1 MKYAAKF
8 TALIFFLFPL
18 LLQIKVL
25 IDICNS
31 TRGVCIAGMFYSY
44 ETCDRVQNI
53 TLKNSLT
60 FLNFRLQAL
69 QVRRVSQP
77 TIPNP
82 NLKPAVGHVSFVV

>member
-44 ETCDRVQNI
+44 ESCDHVQNI
-53 TLKNSLT
+53 TLKKFPNISKLSFTGPPGPPGKSTHNS
-60 FLNFRLQAL
+60 
-69 QVRRVSQP
+69 
-77 TIPNP
+77 
-82 NLKPAVGHVSFVV
+82 